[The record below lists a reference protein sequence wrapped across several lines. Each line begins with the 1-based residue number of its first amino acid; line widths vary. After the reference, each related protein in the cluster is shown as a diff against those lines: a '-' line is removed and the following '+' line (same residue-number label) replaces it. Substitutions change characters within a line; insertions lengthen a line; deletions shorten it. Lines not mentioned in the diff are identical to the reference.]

1 MLVSISL
8 HISSMFNRREV
19 VPVALSENVAPA
31 LTETREDFS
40 EYVAHLQLH
49 MTLQA
54 RNLVPS
60 LSNTGDSRHHLL
72 HQTQA
77 DIEKFVSRQGF

>member
-1 MLVSISL
+1 
-8 HISSMFNRREV
+8 MFNRREV
-19 VPVALSENVAPA
+19 VSVALSENFAPA

>member
-1 MLVSISL
+1 MAIKSKGLPSD
-8 HISSMFNRREV
+8 
-19 VPVALSENVAPA
+19 PV
-31 LTETREDFS
+31 REDFS

-54 RNLVPS
+54 RNLVPT
-60 LSNTGDSRHHLL
+60 LTQTVVDSREQFL

-77 DIEKFVSRQGF
+77 TFEKLVSRQAL

>member
-1 MLVSISL
+1 M
-8 HISSMFNRREV
+8 NTNEV
-19 VPVALSENVAPA
+19 LPVALSEKIAPA

-49 MTLQA
+49 MALQA

-60 LSNTGDSRHHLL
+60 LGNTGDSRHNLL

-77 DIEKFVSRQGF
+77 DIEKFISRQGF